1 VSRFEKRSELF
12 IDGDL
17 AYRSLYLS
25 AVVALVAAPTEWVE
39 DTVPE
44 TLFLDRRRLAQF
56 HIEFNCIV
64 DRSTVLT
71 MVVHVVIG
79 GDRDPS
85 FEKRTVLSAFTSF
98 LVSDTHIKLDTALVS
113 SELGKAFD
121 AGKLHL
127 NDEEERARIYD
138 VVMKG
143 LKTDNA
149 VRKLM

>member
-1 VSRFEKRSELF
+1 
-12 IDGDL
+12 
-17 AYRSLYLS
+17 
-25 AVVALVAAPTEWVE
+25 
-39 DTVPE
+39 
-44 TLFLDRRRLAQF
+44 
-56 HIEFNCIV
+56 
-64 DRSTVLT
+64 
-71 MVVHVVIG
+71 
-79 GDRDPS
+79 
-85 FEKRTVLSAFTSF
+85 
-98 LVSDTHIKLDTALVS
+98 VSDTHIKLDTALVS